1 MSNPTPVPDA
11 IDVADRTIKM
21 RRIFA
26 ALIHRPGLDE
36 KACRWLIQA
45 ADRAHARNVEA
56 LGWLAAEQIRAH
68 AFTDAASGPPVP
80 AGEATESDFIVFEVA
95 L

>member
-1 MSNPTPVPDA
+1 MVNTPPDA
-11 IDVADRTIKM
+11 IEVADRTIKL

-36 KACRWLIQA
+36 KACGWLIQA
-45 ADRAHARNVEA
+45 ADRAHARNVTA
-56 LGWLAAEQIRAH
+56 VGWFAAEQIRAH
-68 AFTDAASGPPVP
+68 AFTEAASAPPVP
-80 AGEATESDFIVFEVA
+80 AGEATESDFIAFEVA